1 METEI
6 YKNLSLENLPN
17 EEWRD
22 VVGYEGS
29 YMVSNLGRVKSLD
42 RTISFG
48 KSKKNIKGTI
58 LSLCLCCGYY
68 QISLNKNG
76 VRTKTRVHRI
86 VAEAFIPNPNNYPII
101 NHINEIKT
109 DNRVENLEWCDYA
122 YNLNYGSRKGWQR
135 RTNRV
140 SVCQYTLDG
149 IFIKEYSSAIEAAEL
164 NGLSNSNILHVCNK
178 DKQSAGGYVWRY
190 KGDEFGVFEKKNLSK
205 VKQYSKDGTFIAQYN
220 SINEASE
227 ATGIIKSGI
236 SNCVLGLSLSSGG
249 YVWKYDDG
257 DYSDVNKYIK
267 PTWKSILCFDSKG
280 NFIKEFDSIAK
291 AAEELNVWGSTI
303 TECCKGK
310 IKQTKGYIF
319 KYKK

>member
-42 RTISFG
+42 RYIVTKRG
-48 KSKKNIKGTI
+48 KKKLKGTI
-58 LSLCLCCGYY
+58 LRQHLCHGYCLVGLGRDKNS
-68 QISLNKNG
+68 QKVHQLVARTFILNTQKL
-76 VRTKTRVHRI
+76 
-86 VAEAFIPNPNNYPII
+86 PII
-101 NHINEIKT
+101 NHKNEIKS
-109 DNRVENLEWCDYA
+109 DNRAENLEWCDYS

-135 RTNRV
+135 KVNGV
-140 SVCQYTLDG
+140 SVCQYTLEG
-149 IFIKEYSSAIEAAEL
+149 NFIKKYSSAIEAAEL
-164 NGLSNSNILHVCNK
+164 NGLSSSNILHVCNK
-178 DKQSAGGYVWRY
+178 DKPSAGGYVWRY

-220 SINEASE
+220 SIKEASE

-249 YVWKYDDG
+249 YIWKYDDG
-257 DYSDVNKYIK
+257 DCSNIHKYIN
-267 PTWKSILCFDSKG
+267 PVCKSILCFDIEG

-291 AAEELNVWGSTI
+291 ASKELNVWDSTI
-303 TECCKGK
+303 SECCKGK

-319 KYKK
+319 KHKQ